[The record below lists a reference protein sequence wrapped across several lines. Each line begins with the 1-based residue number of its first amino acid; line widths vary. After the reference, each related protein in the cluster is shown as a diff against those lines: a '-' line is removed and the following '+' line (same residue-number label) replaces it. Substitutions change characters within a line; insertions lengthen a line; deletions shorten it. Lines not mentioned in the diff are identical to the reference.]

1 MDSGV
6 EWFELFIEIYNM
18 SAALVMLFMISH
30 VLLMLRRVD
39 KNLLK
44 ARVFLK
50 DDILHNTWLYVSIAC
65 AAFALH
71 SVIGILGIVAN
82 IRIPS
87 IYEASEIIFIMS
99 FILMI
104 YQWYVFI
111 GSLQVEHA
119 PIEGWGS

>member
-1 MDSGV
+1 MDSSF

-30 VLLMLRRVD
+30 VLLLLRRVD

-44 ARVFLK
+44 ARVFLR

-65 AAFALH
+65 ASFALH
-71 SVIGILGIVAN
+71 SVVGILGVVAE

-87 IYEASEIIFIMS
+87 IYEASEIVFIMS

-119 PIEGWGS
+119 PIE

>member
-1 MDSGV
+1 MDSGL

-18 SAALVMLFMISH
+18 GAALVMLFMISH
-30 VLLMLRRVD
+30 ILIMLRRVD

-50 DDILHNTWLYVSIAC
+50 EDILNDTWLYVSIAC

-71 SVIGILGIVAN
+71 SIVGILGVVAE

-87 IYEASEIIFIMS
+87 IYEVSEIIFIMA
-99 FILMI
+99 FIIMI
-104 YQWYVFI
+104 YQWYGFI
-111 GSLQVEHA
+111 ASLRVANAPVEQ
-119 PIEGWGS
+119 